1 LLRLLLR
8 VKSAALAADRE
19 PVSTQ
24 ISAPVRIVALVGLLA
39 ALAMGAWMYTA
50 GAPTESVSDNGE
62 AAQPVAAAKSAAGK
76 LDAHN
81 KATAAGKPHVIAP
94 AATAAAKPAEVT
106 KPSPKPTPAAPKIID
121 GTPTT
126 IASALRSHRVVVV
139 LLYDPKS
146 QVDAY
151 SVGEA
156 RLGAKNAHA
165 GFLRVNVLRERQAR
179 PFVKAYGVVQAP
191 AVLFFARP
199 GTVVQKLVGFADHES
214 VTQAALNAARGGR
227 TPQG

>member
-1 LLRLLLR
+1 
-8 VKSAALAADRE
+8 
-19 PVSTQ
+19 VSTQ

-62 AAQPVAAAKSAAGK
+62 TARPVAAAKSAAGK

-81 KATAAGKPHVIAP
+81 KATAAGKPHVVAP
-94 AATAAAKPAEVT
+94 AAAAAAKPAVT
-106 KPSPKPTPAAPKIID
+106 KPAPKPAPTAPKLAD

-139 LLYDPKS
+139 LLYDPQS
-146 QVDAY
+146 QVDGY

-165 GFLRVNVLRERQAR
+165 GFLRVNVLRELQVR
-179 PFVKAYGVVQAP
+179 PFVKAYGLVQAP

-214 VTQAALNAARGGR
+214 VTQAALNAAHGGR